1 MIVGVRGVLE
11 STGPDWARLSVGGVT
26 LQVFVPGNAVSKLG
40 AIGATVSL
48 HTLLRIRE
56 EQPVLYG
63 FSDAASLDLFTML
76 TGVSGVGPRLAL
88 SLLSVLEPASLQ
100 VAVESGDVAALA
112 AAPGVGRRTASRI
125 ILDLKGKIEVGEGD
139 ISGVITG
146 GDGEVLAALAAL
158 GYSASEARAA
168 VDSLPDSDGDT
179 VEDRIRLA
187 LQRFASR
194 G

>member
-63 FSDAASLDLFTML
+63 
-76 TGVSGVGPRLAL
+76 
-88 SLLSVLEPASLQ
+88 
-100 VAVESGDVAALA
+100 
-112 AAPGVGRRTASRI
+112 
-125 ILDLKGKIEVGEGD
+125 
-139 ISGVITG
+139 
-146 GDGEVLAALAAL
+146 
-158 GYSASEARAA
+158 
-168 VDSLPDSDGDT
+168 
-179 VEDRIRLA
+179 
-187 LQRFASR
+187 
-194 G
+194 